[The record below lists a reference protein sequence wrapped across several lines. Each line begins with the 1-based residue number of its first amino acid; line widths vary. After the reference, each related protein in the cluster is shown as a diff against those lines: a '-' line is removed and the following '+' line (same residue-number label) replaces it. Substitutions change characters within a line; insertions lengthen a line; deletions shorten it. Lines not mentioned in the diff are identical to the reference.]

1 MSSKDQEIIAESTRA
16 EALVKP
22 PLTINHET
30 SQIYS
35 ALRQCMQNNQEL
47 RKALVETTET
57 IQQLTEQLN
66 ASNSTSNLD

>member
-1 MSSKDQEIIAESTRA
+1 MSSKDQEII
-16 EALVKP
+16 VKP
-22 PLTINHET
+22 PLTVNHET

-47 RKALVETTET
+47 RKALVEATET

-66 ASNSTSNLD
+66 ASNRTSNLD